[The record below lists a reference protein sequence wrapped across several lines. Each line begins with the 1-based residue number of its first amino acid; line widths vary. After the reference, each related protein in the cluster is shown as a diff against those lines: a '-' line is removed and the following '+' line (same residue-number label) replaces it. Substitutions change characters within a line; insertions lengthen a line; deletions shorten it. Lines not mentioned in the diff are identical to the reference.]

1 MNVRSLVP
9 DSIAGRTAIVLLVG
23 LLVSHIAAFGI
34 YAGNRVDALISLG
47 GAQSADRIATAVRTF
62 NGATPADRRR
72 LVGTMA
78 NPDLHVGWST
88 EPAVTADAVD
98 GLALTIANQVRDRLG
113 KDASLRVAVASGGA
127 FPNSDSMRMG
137 HRMMREMMPSMGWGP
152 WRHGFLDVMR
162 GAPGKLL
169 VLASA
174 RLDDGTWINVVMPI
188 DPAESAWNPRFIAA
202 LAVLLAAALALSL
215 WAARR
220 TLRPFAI
227 FAGAAQRLGVD
238 MNAPPLDERGPREVR
253 AAARAFNEMQRR
265 LQNFVADRTQTLAAI
280 SHDLRTPITRLRLRL
295 ELIED
300 PKQQAKMEA
309 DLTEMETMIAATLAF
324 ARDQAAAESRV
335 KIDLAALLAGL
346 VVDERALG
354 HEAEYRGPARHE
366 IVASPML
373 LRRAL
378 ANLIDNAI
386 RYGVRARVGLTVAP
400 HTSQIEIA
408 DDGPGIP
415 EAEQEKV
422 FAPFYRIER
431 SRSRDTGGTGLGLAV
446 ARNAILAHGG
456 TIVLKN
462 RPTGG
467 LTVVVTLPIGP

>member
-1 MNVRSLVP
+1 MNVRSFVP

-23 LLVSHIAAFGI
+23 LLVSHAAAFAI
-34 YAGNRVDALISLG
+34 YAGNRIDTLISLG

-62 NGATPADRRR
+62 NGATPAERRR

-78 NPDLHVGWST
+78 NADLHVAWGT

-98 GLALTIANQVRDRLG
+98 GLALTIANQVRSRLG
-113 KDASLRVAVASGGA
+113 KGASLRVAVASGGA
-127 FPNSDSMRMG
+127 FPNPESMRMG
-137 HRMMREMMPSMGWGP
+137 HRMMREMMPGSGGTP
-152 WRHGFLDVMR
+152 WRHGFLDVVR

-169 VLASA
+169 VFASA
-174 RLDDGTWINVVMPI
+174 RLDDSTWINIAMPI
-188 DPAESAWNPRFIAA
+188 DPAESAWNPRFIGA

-215 WAARR
+215 WAANR

-253 AAARAFNEMQRR
+253 AAAFAFNEMQRR
-265 LQNFVADRTQTLAAI
+265 LQNFLADRTQTLAAI

-300 PKQQAKMEA
+300 PMQRAKMEA
-309 DLTEMETMIAATLAF
+309 DLVEMETMIAATLAF
-324 ARDQAAAESRV
+324 ARDEAAAEPRV
-335 KIDLAALLAGL
+335 KTDLAALLAGI
-346 VVDERALG
+346 VADGRALG
-354 HEAEYRGPARHE
+354 HEAEYRGPERHE

-378 ANLIDNAI
+378 GNLIDNAI
-386 RYGVRARVGLTVAP
+386 RYGTRARVRLTTTLD
-400 HTSQIEIA
+400 TSRIEIE

-422 FAPFYRIER
+422 FAPFYRLER

-456 TIVLKN
+456 TIALKN
-462 RPTGG
+462 HPAGG
-467 LTVVVTLPIGP
+467 LTVIVTLPAAA